1 MRSSTVFLVFLFVQL
16 NYMQTRLVRL
26 GSLFLL
32 TFFTRMMFVKDHCFP
47 IMNIHGRINP
57 SPGAPHYVLCSP
69 IHSSLSPDT
78 ITLLFNSH
86 CLCIFFFF
94 SFSSF
99 LLSSH
104 PHFSPVFSTI
114 YILSHVSKKNNLPKF
129 IALSDR
135 YLKKI

>member
-1 MRSSTVFLVFLFVQL
+1 MRSSTVFVVFLFVKL

-69 IHSSLSPDT
+69 IHSVPPPDT

-86 CLCIFFFF
+86 SLSIFPF
-94 SFSSF
+94 S
-99 LLSSH
+99 LSLSL
-104 PHFSPVFSTI
+104 FSPLRPSTFLPRLFDNI
-114 YILSHVSKKNNLPKF
+114 YFILRPKE
-129 IALSDR
+129 
-135 YLKKI
+135 K

>member
-32 TFFTRMMFVKDHCFP
+32 SFFTRMMFVKDHCFP

-86 CLCIFFFF
+86 CLCIFPFFYF
-94 SFSSF
+94 YFSSPLF
-99 LLSSH
+99 HISH
-104 PHFSPVFSTI
+104 QSFRQYTFYPTSQRKITSR
-114 YILSHVSKKNNLPKF
+114 NL
-129 IALSDR
+129 
-135 YLKKI
+135 

>member
-86 CLCIFFFF
+86 CLCIFSFFF
-94 SFSSF
+94 FPFSHFSSP
-99 LLSSH
+99 LIHISH
-104 PHFSPVFSTI
+104 QSFQQYTFYPTSQRKITSR
-114 YILSHVSKKNNLPKF
+114 NL
-129 IALSDR
+129 
-135 YLKKI
+135 

>member
-57 SPGAPHYVLCSP
+57 SPGARHYVLCPP
-69 IHSSLSPDT
+69 IHSSLSPRHHYAS
-78 ITLLFNSH
+78 LHLAQS
-86 CLCIFFFF
+86 LYF
-94 SFSSF
+94 SFFISLISTLFSSTF
-99 LLSSH
+99 LTSLFDST
-104 PHFSPVFSTI
+104 HFIP
-114 YILSHVSKKNNLPKF
+114 
-129 IALSDR
+129 R
-135 YLKKI
+135 LKEK